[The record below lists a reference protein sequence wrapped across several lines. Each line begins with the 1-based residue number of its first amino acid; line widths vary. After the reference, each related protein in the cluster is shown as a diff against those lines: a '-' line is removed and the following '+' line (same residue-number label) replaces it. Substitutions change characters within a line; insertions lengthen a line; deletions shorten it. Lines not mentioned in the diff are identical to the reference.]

1 MRSLVTGCAGF
12 IGSHVVDAL
21 LKKGHEVIGIDCF
34 TDYYP
39 REIKERN
46 IEHALHDGRF
56 TLIESDLAL
65 MDSYPEVDYV
75 FHLAAQAGVRASW
88 GKTFDVY
95 VHNNI
100 QATQRLLEFYKGTG
114 LKKFVYSSSSSIYGD
129 ARLPMT
135 EESLPRPVSPYGVSK
150 LAGENLCYLY
160 YKNYRVPTVSLRY
173 FTVYG
178 PRLRPDLAIN
188 KFVEAIIN
196 EKEIVV
202 YGDGTQTRDFTF
214 VGDVVRANILAAE
227 SDVAGEAFNIGG
239 GHRISVNDLIGLMET
254 LLDKK
259 ARVRHV
265 EKQKGDVE
273 NTWADVS
280 KAGSILSWEPR
291 VGISEGL
298 SMYIDWYLNNVP
310 PLEDTKFQG
319 AHYEGYH
326 DTESLTRRAPRT
338 QRTQRFFN
346 CSRGLPPP
354 ERPPF

>member
-298 SMYIDWYLNNVP
+298 SMYIDWYFNNVP

-326 DTESLTRRAPRT
+326 DTES
-338 QRTQRFFN
+338 FN
-346 CSRGLPPP
+346 TTSTTPTKNTKI
-354 ERPPF
+354 F